1 VKKDVYDYFKSK
13 KRIRTQ
19 LAPLFGERT
28 SEIVAGPKKQPIDRR
43 EFLKNTAIAGMA
55 GFVSETGIL
64 GGQAA
69 SVPPR
74 GQESQSPSPAEVL
87 TEGRSGSD
95 FMVDAIKSLGFE
107 YVCANPG
114 SSFRALH
121 ESVINYGGNQA
132 PELITCC
139 HEESAVAMGHGYAKI
154 EGKPLCVFA
163 HGTVGLQHASMAIYN
178 AFCDRVPVY
187 IVIGNTMDAAKRAPG
202 AEWDHSVQDAAVI
215 VRDFVKWDDLPMSL
229 PHFAESSMRA
239 YKIATTPP
247 MAPVLLVVDTELQE
261 NPVPE
266 GAKLRVPKLTLPLP
280 PQGDSGAVAEIA
292 RLLVGAENPVIVL
305 DRTARTPY
313 GLQLLVELAELLQ
326 APVIDQAGR
335 MNFPTRHPLAQT
347 ARSRAL
353 IADADVVLG
362 LELSDFWGVLNSFR
376 DQVQRTSHL
385 NVKTGAKLISV
396 TAGDL
401 YNKSNYQ
408 DFQRYAEVDIAIAA
422 DAEATLPSLIE
433 AIKQRLTADQKR
445 VFKERGDSFAIARQ
459 KQLEQARADAL
470 YGWDASPIST
480 ARVSVELWEQIQ
492 KEDWSLVSRDRHF
505 GGWPRR
511 LWAMEKHYHYNGGQG
526 GGGVGYNA
534 PAAVGAALANRKHGR
549 LTVNIQDDG
558 DLMYAPGILWTAA
571 HHRIPLLN
579 VMHNN
584 RAYHEEV
591 MQVQRMAN
599 RHNRGVDRTRI
610 GTAIEDPYIDFS
622 KLAQSLGVYAEGPI
636 TNPND
641 LGPAIRRA
649 IAVVRRG
656 EPALLDVVTQ
666 PR

>member
-1 VKKDVYDYFKSK
+1 VDTSK
-13 KRIRTQ
+13 
-19 LAPLFGERT
+19 
-28 SEIVAGPKKQPIDRR
+28 GPSVDRR
-43 EFLKNTAIAGMA
+43 QFLRNAAIAGVA
-55 GFVSETGIL
+55 GLVSEARTL
-64 GGQAA
+64 GAQPDSGV
-69 SVPPR
+69 STTSE
-74 GQESQSPSPAEVL
+74 ESQSPSSAEVL

-95 FMVDAIKSLGFE
+95 FMVDALKSLGFE
-107 YVCANPG
+107 YICANPG

-121 ESVINYGGNQA
+121 ESIINYGGNSA

-163 HGTVGLQHASMAIYN
+163 HGTVGLQHAAMAIYN

-187 IVIGNTMDAAKRAPG
+187 IVIGNTMDATKRAPG
-202 AEWDHSVQDAAVI
+202 AEWDHSVQDAAAM
-215 VRDFVKWDDLPMSL
+215 VRDFLKWDDLPMSL
-229 PHFAESSMRA
+229 QHFAESSVRA
-239 YKIATTPP
+239 YKIAMTPP
-247 MAPVLLVVDTELQE
+247 MAPVLLVADTELQE
-261 NPVPE
+261 NPVPDDT
-266 GAKLRVPKLTLPLP
+266 KLKIPKLTVPLA
-280 PQGDSGAVAEIA
+280 PQGDSGAVAEVA
-292 RLLVGAENPVIVL
+292 RLLVEAEHPVIVL
-305 DRTARTPY
+305 DRTARTPT
-313 GLQLLVELAELLQ
+313 GLERLVELAELIQ
-326 APVIDQAGR
+326 APVIDEAAR
-335 MNFPTRHPLAQT
+335 MNFPTRHPLNQS

-353 IADADVVLG
+353 IAESDVVLG
-362 LELSDFWGVLNSFR
+362 LEVSDFWGVLNSFR
-376 DQVQRTSHL
+376 DQLHRTSRQ
-385 NVKTGAKLISV
+385 NVKTDAKLISI
-396 TAGDL
+396 TTGDL

-408 DFQRYAEVDIAIAA
+408 DFQRYAEVDLAIAA

-433 AIKQRLTADQKR
+433 AIKQRLTSERKR
-445 VFKERGDSFAIARQ
+445 VFQDRGDKFSSARQ
-459 KQLEQARADAL
+459 KQLEQARTDAA

-480 ARVSVELWEQIQ
+480 ARVSAELWEQIRN
-492 KEDWSLVSRDRHF
+492 EDWSLVSRDRHF
-505 GGWPRR
+505 GGWPRK

-599 RHNRGVDRTRI
+599 RRNRGIDRTRI

-622 KLAQSLGVYAEGPI
+622 KLAQGLGLYAEGPI

-649 IAVVRRG
+649 IAVVKRG